1 MKGRCPSPATLSAES
16 ARGGEGG
23 KGGCVRDRAS
33 GVGLAGGAV
42 VPWAPVTWNTFKRR
56 RTRRRTRKLLQSWS
70 GSRRRESG
78 PEAEGRQSVGECAR
92 NRFICSATLRV
103 RNAYIAGN
111 RSPAVQAPPN
121 FWFACTGHRTLRVDA
136 NGGWGHVHAAGGAA
150 HRNFRTPGGRPG
162 SLGRCPLTE
171 LGRDPV
177 RRHGRPSRP
186 LLRA

>member
-1 MKGRCPSPATLSAES
+1 MGSAGRA
-16 ARGGEGG
+16 
-23 KGGCVRDRAS
+23 
-33 GVGLAGGAV
+33 AV
-42 VPWAPVTWNTFKRR
+42 SWAPVTWQTFKRR

-121 FWFACTGHRTLRVDA
+121 ILFAVHGPPYAACGCK
-136 NGGWGHVHAAGGAA
+136 WGVGPCARCRGRGAPELSNARRPTRFARPVPA
-150 HRNFRTPGGRPG
+150 HRARPG
-162 SLGRCPLTE
+162 PRS
-171 LGRDPV
+171 
-177 RRHGRPSRP
+177 PSRAAISP
-186 LLRA
+186 SSEGLSGSHHADKTNFCGGVGVTTPSPTPAATGS